1 MRIRC
6 RFLTIALMLLITTI
20 IYGCSKNT
28 LVNNQ
33 ENENI
38 EQTTNDVKKIAFA
51 HKSINSFFYITMN
64 ESIKRAVKEKGW
76 EFEYAVADYDH
87 VRQNNQIINFIGKQP
102 DAIITTAINST
113 QINDSIN
120 IARNEGIPVAIVDT
134 DTSESKVD
142 IIVSFDNYLAGQQ
155 AAKEIVSRLKEKYG
169 YEKGVVFNA
178 CGLDTSKADVDRKR
192 GFESI
197 IKKYKDIVYIVKP
210 GYSNPEYVKSALLDA
225 YKENSNIDAVFCSS
239 DYPARGMIDALKE
252 LDKWKV
258 VEEDGHIIFVTIDGD
273 PSAIDNIKKGYYDAS
288 IVQDV
293 VSYGNIVIDLIDR
306 YVFKGEKLDD
316 QIYAPKNT
324 YWDKCIIQQDNNGI
338 KVTIPLYVLDK
349 SNVEDKRHWAYIA
362 QEKWGFRY
370 K

>member
-1 MRIRC
+1 MKRTYKLSTLI
-6 RFLTIALMLLITTI
+6 LILLITTI
-20 IYGCSKNT
+20 TYGCSKN
-28 LVNNQ
+28 VSVSNSQ
-33 ENENI
+33 NEYI
-38 EQTTNDVKKIAFA
+38 EQPTKDVRKIAFA

-76 EFEYAVADYDH
+76 EFEYAVADYDY
-87 VRQNNQIINFIGKQP
+87 VRQNNQIINFIGKKP

-120 IARNEGIPVAIVDT
+120 IAKNEGIPVAIVDT
-134 DTSESKVD
+134 DTSGSKVD
-142 IIVSFDNYLAGQQ
+142 IVVSFDNYLAGQQ
-155 AAKEIVSRLKEKYG
+155 AAKEIVNRLKDKYG

-178 CGLDTSKADVDRKR
+178 YGLESSKADIDRKK

-197 IKKYKDIVYIVKP
+197 INRYEDIVYIEKP
-210 GYSNPEYVKSALLDA
+210 GYSNPEDVKNTLLEA
-225 YKENSNIDAVFCSS
+225 YEENSNIDAVFCSS
-239 DYPARGMIDALKE
+239 DYPARGMVDALKE
-252 LDKWKV
+252 LNKWEV
-258 VEEDGHIIFVTIDGD
+258 VGQKEHVIFVTIDGE

-288 IVQDV
+288 VVQDV

-306 YVFKGEKLDD
+306 YIFKGEKLDS
-316 QIYAPKNT
+316 KT
-324 YWDKCIIQQDNNGI
+324 YTCENAYWEKCSIQQHNDGI
-338 KVTIPLYVLDK
+338 KVIIPLYVVDK

>member
-1 MRIRC
+1 MKRTY
-6 RFLTIALMLLITTI
+6 RFLTIVLIILITTI
-20 IYGCSKNT
+20 VYGCGKSISVINR
-28 LVNNQ
+28 
-33 ENENI
+33 ENEYI
-38 EQTTNDVKKIAFA
+38 KQTTKDVKKIAFA

-120 IARNEGIPVAIVDT
+120 IAKNEGIPIAIVDT
-134 DTSESKVD
+134 YTSGGEVD
-142 IIVSFDNYLAGQQ
+142 IVVSFDNYLAGQH
-155 AAKEIVSRLKEKYG
+155 AAKETVSRLKEKYG
-169 YEKGVVFNA
+169 YGKGVVFNA
-178 CGLDTSKADVDRKR
+178 YGLETSKADIDRKK

-197 IKKYKDIVYIVKP
+197 IKSYKDIVYIVKP
-210 GYSNPEYVKSALLDA
+210 GYSNPEDVKNALLDA
-225 YKENSNIDAVFCSS
+225 YEENSNIDAVFCSS
-239 DYPARGMIDALKE
+239 DYPARGMVDALKE
-252 LDKWKV
+252 LDKWKIKD
-258 VEEDGHIIFVTIDGD
+258 EDDHVIFVTIDGD

-316 QIYAPKNT
+316 QIYVPKNT
-324 YWDKCIIQQDNNGI
+324 YWDECSIQKYNDGI
-338 KVTIPLYVLDK
+338 KVTIPLYVVDK